1 MKQPALL
8 LDFARLDYLTAWT
21 LQRTLLEERRTN
33 RQPDTLIL
41 LEHEPVF
48 TLGRRAQP
56 AHWGGDEETLRR
68 AGYAVHRVERGGSVT
83 YHGPGQIV
91 GYPILLLSRFCAGPK
106 SYMRMLEDVLIRTL
120 ADWEITANGIDRLP
134 GVWVGEREK
143 IGAMG
148 VRITHGVT
156 MHGFALNVTV
166 DLAPFGLIIPCGID
180 GCRAT
185 SMAAVLGRPVDP
197 LAVRQRIAA
206 HFAEVFG
213 LEWIPA
219 MALDQPASA
228 GSERCPAPTG
238 TEKDLWLN

>member
-1 MKQPALL
+1 MTQPAIL
-8 LDFARLDYLTAWT
+8 LDLARLDYLTAWA
-21 LQRTLLEERRTN
+21 LQRTLLEERRTD
-33 RQPDTLIL
+33 RRPDTLIL
-41 LEHEPVF
+41 VEHEPVF

-56 AHWGGDEETLRR
+56 AHWGGDEETLRQ
-68 AGYAVHRVERGGSVT
+68 AGYAVHQVERGGSVT

-91 GYPILLLSRFCAGPK
+91 GYPILQLSRFCAGPK
-106 SYMRMLEDVLIRTL
+106 AYMRMLEDVLIRTL
-120 ADWEITANGIDRLP
+120 AEWGIAARRIDRLP

-148 VRITHGVT
+148 VRITRGVT

-185 SMAAVLGRPVDP
+185 SMATVLGRPVDL

-206 HFAEVFG
+206 QFAEVFG
-213 LEWIPA
+213 LEWMTA
-219 MALDQPASA
+219 MAPDLPASVGSQRDPVPA
-228 GSERCPAPTG
+228 GTWRKT
-238 TEKDLWLN
+238 DD